1 MKRRSFLYSSAA
13 LVGAGMLG
21 RVDSKSDQIHPH
33 RVHAA
38 SLMAECATRFLS
50 ALDPDQRGKATFAF
64 DTDERMNWHFIPKER
79 KGLPLREMT
88 PYQKH
93 LASALLAAGLSQTG
107 YIKAVTIMSLED
119 VLKII
124 ENDSGEHR
132 NPEKYYFSV
141 FGTPSD
147 SGTWGYRVEGHHL
160 SQNYTVVNGKVIDGP
175 SFFGAN
181 PAEVRQGPR
190 KGLRTLPGED
200 DLGIELIHTL
210 DEQQQGVAIVDPT
223 AYRDILTAAS
233 RKAALQGQPSGLSAS
248 KMNARQFDVLMAL
261 MEEYARNVPEELA
274 EGRMEQI
281 NKAGRNISFA
291 WSGGINRGDQH
302 YYRVHAPSF
311 LIELDDTQDNANHI
325 HSVWRDSA
333 GDFGEDVLRQHYHA
347 SHQTKYN
354 YTYQLTRNPNQNSSQ
369 PASPPASPFRT
380 HLPC

>member
-1 MKRRSFLYSSAA
+1 MKRRSFLCSSTA

-21 RVDSKSDQIHPH
+21 RVDSQPDQIHPH

-79 KGLPLREMT
+79 KGLSLREMT

-261 MEEYARNVPEELA
+261 MEEYARNVPDELA

-325 HSVWRDSA
+325 HSVWRDFA
-333 GDFGEDVLRQHYHA
+333 GDFGEDVLQQHYHA
-347 SHQTKYN
+347 SHQTK
-354 YTYQLTRNPNQNSSQ
+354 
-369 PASPPASPFRT
+369 
-380 HLPC
+380 